1 MARPAKPMRWVDITR
16 VMALMGMM
24 KSYSKAECLKV
35 SKKLKQRIK
44 EGKVEKLSRGLY
56 RRIEF

>member
-1 MARPAKPMRWVDITR
+1 MRWVDITR